1 MFMFQHCFNNPS
13 GAIELIS
20 IQSQIWIE
28 LDIALIQIG
37 QDHDHIA
44 FNIIKG
50 KYEFELNHIDQ
61 TKVLNSTGEQ

>member
-1 MFMFQHCFNNPS
+1 MNFWAMFIFNIVFNNPW

-28 LDIALIQIG
+28 LDIALIQVG

-44 FNIIKG
+44 FKNSKG
-50 KYEFELNHIDQ
+50 KVEVELNQVD
-61 TKVLNSTGEQ
+61 